1 MARAS
6 EMTSPRGIKWA
17 DQVMVEQCSTIH
29 LNDRHKLAFTSILFS
44 YSTKA
49 FTVVLLLILVVQVLY
64 KVLKSF

>member
-17 DQVMVEQCSTIH
+17 DQVLVAQSSTTH
-29 LNDRHKLAFTSILFS
+29 LNDIGILAFTSILFS

-49 FTVVLLLILVVQVLY
+49 FTVVLLLIHVVQVLY